1 MCFLQQST
9 YINEGNDEMVFKG
22 IIMKERSTKKRVL
35 MFFGC
40 LFIAALE
47 FWQHNYVFAIVAL
60 ILAFFCI
67 AFKKE
72 HVISEEGVDIRYILL
87 GIPYNYRWT
96 WDQIT
101 AIRPDYKKAR
111 PKVLLEIAK
120 DVSIRPFVFTLEDAV
135 KVMEFAK
142 QMNPDA
148 YIDDRTEEEREEY
161 KQERDRMIAEKQMQI
176 RRQKQEAKAKKR
188 KKN

>member
-1 MCFLQQST
+1 
-9 YINEGNDEMVFKG
+9 MVFKG
-22 IIMKERSTKKRVL
+22 IIMKERSKQKRML

-40 LFIAALE
+40 LFISALE
-47 FWQHNYVFAIVAL
+47 FWQHKYIFAVVAL
-60 ILAFFCI
+60 VLAVFCI

-72 HVISEEGVDIRYILL
+72 HVISEEGVDIRYILM
-87 GIPYNYRWT
+87 GIPHNYRWT

-101 AIRPDYKKAR
+101 AMRPDYKKAK
-111 PKVLLEIAK
+111 PNVMLEIAK
-120 DVSIRPFVFTLEDAV
+120 DVSVRAFVFKPSEAV

-142 QMNPDA
+142 KMNPDA

-161 KQERDRMIAEKQMQI
+161 KRERDRMIAEKQMQI
-176 RRQKQEAKAKKR
+176 RRQKQEAKAKKK